1 MRSTSVPISGFAYAL
16 TEPTLQPRT
25 ATPNGLITAAPSAV
39 RAASAAMSA
48 ISAKQEANHD
58 RAAIHSHRQRASL
71 HRDARNPA
79 QRFHDVSVRGVRAAL
94 EAAYKAGANA
104 ERNAFRR
111 STITV
116 LEKRI
121 EKAGDLYAAI
131 DGVTDQFDDEL
142 RALSRSSDAAVK
154 LANKLDR
161 KSTRLN
167 SSHPSIS
174 YAV

>member
-1 MRSTSVPISGFAYAL
+1 MTEQLFTAIAKEHLSIETLETRRSDSTMSLSGESA
-16 TEPTLQPRT
+16 QPW
-25 ATPNGLITAAPSAV
+25 
-39 RAASAAMSA
+39 
-48 ISAKQEANHD
+48 
-58 RAAIHSHRQRASL
+58 
-71 HRDARNPA
+71 
-79 QRFHDVSVRGVRAAL
+79 

-142 RALSRSSDAAVK
+142 RALTKSSDAAVK
-154 LANKLDR
+154 LANKLR
-161 KSTRLN
+161 RGS
-167 SSHPSIS
+167 
-174 YAV
+174 